1 MIPTNL
7 THIAFDADDTLWGH
21 EHVYV
26 DAKHRCA
33 KLLEA
38 YLAEGEDLE
47 QRLYEFEKKNLALFG
62 YGIKGWMLSM
72 METAIELSGGAISG
86 RELQEIIKMGKEM
99 LAHPIELLPYV
110 AEAID
115 RLGARYELLL
125 ITKGDLFNQESKIA
139 RSGLAAHF
147 SAIEI
152 VSEKSPATYR
162 DICRRQ
168 GIQPENLLM
177 IGNSLRSDVLP
188 VLAIGGHAA
197 YLPHTYTWM
206 HERAVTNERPVGRDY
221 LKPSSL
227 KELVDAL
234 LP

>member
-1 MIPTNL
+1 M
-7 THIAFDADDTLWGH
+7 
-21 EHVYV
+21 
-26 DAKHRCA
+26 
-33 KLLEA
+33 
-38 YLAEGEDLE
+38 
-47 QRLYEFEKKNLALFG
+47 
-62 YGIKGWMLSM
+62 
-72 METAIELSGGAISG
+72 
-86 RELQEIIKMGKEM
+86 QEIIKMGKEM

-110 AEAID
+110 AEASD

-206 HERAVTNERPVGRDY
+206 HERAATNERPVGRDY
-221 LKPSSL
+221 LQPGSL